1 VQVYVRPA
9 ESYSTGQ
16 FEFHRVAVYPNCQ
29 EELLVLKQS
38 DALASITLTEAHL
51 IEREVVQCVASS
63 LSAEIVA

>member
-9 ESYSTGQ
+9 ESYSTGR

-51 IEREVVQCVASS
+51 IEREVVQRVASS
-63 LSAEIVA
+63 LFVEIVV

>member
-38 DALASITLTEAHL
+38 DALASITLTEANL
-51 IEREVVQCVASS
+51 IEREVVQCVASF
-63 LSAEIVA
+63 LFAEIVA